1 MVVDTQQ
8 VAGEEAG
15 DLLIPTK
22 AGAITRRHV
31 KAEPGE
37 LVVGPRPG
45 RISPRE
51 STLFKSFGFTPEDA
65 VTARLAYDR
74 AVAAGL
80 GTEARL

>member
-1 MVVDTQQ
+1 VVVDTHQ
-8 VAGEEAG
+8 VAGEEAE
-15 DLLIPTK
+15 DLLIPIK

-31 KAEPGE
+31 KAEPAE
-37 LVVGPRPG
+37 LVMGPGRAGPRP
-45 RISPRE
+45 